1 VNPAH
6 LSLHLFRLSVSRDSG
21 IHHLTR
27 PSFGKFLGGNYAHRI
42 AKRNARAFCDGA
54 GRMNGGPSTDF
65 VLEALDIEKSFGV
78 TNVLR
83 KANLRVARGE
93 IHALLGGNG
102 AGKSTF
108 IRIVS
113 GSLGRDAGVIS
124 VGGRED
130 YNPGSIAVVFQE
142 LALLPDLSVAENIH
156 LPHRHDAFGRID
168 THKMGALAAEALAMI
183 DPALVLSLHRP
194 VSSLDLH
201 QRQLVEIAR
210 ALSSGAKLILL
221 DEPTA
226 NLTFADAERL
236 FAILRRLTKLGF
248 SILLVSHRM
257 SEIRTIADV
266 CTILRDGRSVVDRR
280 ALAQISDEEIVQAM
294 MGEVREKVEPIT
306 EAPRASPSG
315 PSLGLTKGNLK
326 LVLPAGSILGLAGAP
341 DGPAGV
347 INALIGADPGTAWSM
362 TLDGQPRRFRSP
374 ADAVRSGVGYVSGDR
389 AEKGILATLPI
400 LDNLAAAGR
409 IARQQWLVLP
419 REVREAASALRR
431 LSIKASSLDALP
443 QTLSGGTQQ
452 KLLIARWLDLAPKI
466 LVLEEPTR
474 GVDIGTK
481 REIYQI
487 IRTVAAAGTIVVWW
501 STEFSELAEICD
513 HAITFDLQGEVSG
526 RLEREDLTEV
536 AMARATGMAA

>member
-1 VNPAH
+1 
-6 LSLHLFRLSVSRDSG
+6 
-21 IHHLTR
+21 
-27 PSFGKFLGGNYAHRI
+27 
-42 AKRNARAFCDGA
+42 
-54 GRMNGGPSTDF
+54 MNGSPSTDF

-78 TNVLR
+78 TSVLR
-83 KANLRVARGE
+83 KASLRVAPGE

-113 GSLGRDAGVIS
+113 GSLRRDAGVIS
-124 VGGRED
+124 VQGREEYD
-130 YNPGSIAVVFQE
+130 PSSIAVVFQE

-156 LPHRHDAFGRID
+156 LPNRRDAFGRID
-168 THKMGALAAEALAMI
+168 NNKMGALASEALAMI
-183 DPALVLSLHRP
+183 DPALVVSLHRP

-257 SEIRTIADV
+257 SEIRAIADV

-294 MGEVREKVEPIT
+294 MGEVRGKVETMT
-306 EAPRASPSG
+306 EVPRATPSG
-315 PSLGLTKGNLK
+315 PSLGLAKGNLK
-326 LVLPAGSILGLAGAP
+326 VVLPAGNILGLAGAP

-347 INALIGADPGTAWSM
+347 INALIGAESRAGWSI
-362 TLDGQPRRFRSP
+362 TLDSQPRQFRSP

-419 REVREAASALRR
+419 QEVRDAA
-431 LSIKASSLDALP
+431 
-443 QTLSGGTQQ
+443 
-452 KLLIARWLDLAPKI
+452 
-466 LVLEEPTR
+466 
-474 GVDIGTK
+474 
-481 REIYQI
+481 
-487 IRTVAAAGTIVVWW
+487 
-501 STEFSELAEICD
+501 
-513 HAITFDLQGEVSG
+513 
-526 RLEREDLTEV
+526 
-536 AMARATGMAA
+536 

>member
-1 VNPAH
+1 
-6 LSLHLFRLSVSRDSG
+6 
-21 IHHLTR
+21 
-27 PSFGKFLGGNYAHRI
+27 
-42 AKRNARAFCDGA
+42 
-54 GRMNGGPSTDF
+54 MNGSPSTDF

-78 TNVLR
+78 TSVLR
-83 KANLRVARGE
+83 KASLRVAPGE

-113 GSLGRDAGVIS
+113 GSLRRDAGVIS
-124 VGGRED
+124 VQGREEYD
-130 YNPGSIAVVFQE
+130 PSSIAVVFQE

-156 LPHRHDAFGRID
+156 LPNRRDAFGRID
-168 THKMGALAAEALAMI
+168 NNKMGALASEALAMI
-183 DPALVLSLHRP
+183 DPALVVSLHRP

-257 SEIRTIADV
+257 SEIRAIADV

-294 MGEVREKVEPIT
+294 MGEVRGKVETMT
-306 EAPRASPSG
+306 EVPRATPSG
-315 PSLGLTKGNLK
+315 PSLGLAKGNLK
-326 LVLPAGSILGLAGAP
+326 VVLPAGNILGLAGAP

-347 INALIGADPGTAWSM
+347 INALIGAESRAGWSI
-362 TLDGQPRRFRSP
+362 TLDSQPRQFRSP

-419 REVREAASALRR
+419 QEVREAASALRR

-474 GVDIGTK
+474 GVDIATK

-526 RLEREDLTEV
+526 CLEREDLTEV

>member
-1 VNPAH
+1 
-6 LSLHLFRLSVSRDSG
+6 
-21 IHHLTR
+21 
-27 PSFGKFLGGNYAHRI
+27 
-42 AKRNARAFCDGA
+42 
-54 GRMNGGPSTDF
+54 MNGSPSTDF

-83 KANLRVARGE
+83 KANLRVGRGE

-113 GSLGRDAGVIS
+113 GSLRRDAGVIS
-124 VGGRED
+124 VAGRED
-130 YNPGSIAVVFQE
+130 YDASAIAVVFQE

-156 LPHRHDAFGRID
+156 LPHRRDPFGRISN
-168 THKMGALAAEALAMI
+168 HEMGVLAAEALAMI
-183 DPALVLSLHRP
+183 DPALVLSLRRP

-236 FAILRRLTKLGF
+236 FVILRRLTALGF

-257 SEIRTIADV
+257 SEIRAIADV
-266 CTILRDGRSVVDRR
+266 CTILRDGRSVVDRH
-280 ALAQISDEEIVQAM
+280 ALVQISDEEIVQAM
-294 MGEVREKVEPIT
+294 MGEIREKVETIAEET
-306 EAPRASPSG
+306 RARPSG
-315 PSLGLTKGNLK
+315 PSLGLAKGNLN
-326 LVLPAGSILGLAGAP
+326 LLLPAGSILGLAGAP

-347 INALIGADPGTAWSM
+347 INALIGADSQPAWSIA
-362 TLDGQPRRFRSP
+362 LDGQPRRFRSP

-409 IARQQWLVLP
+409 VARKQWLVP
-419 REVREAASALRR
+419 PQEVREAASALRR

>member
-1 VNPAH
+1 
-6 LSLHLFRLSVSRDSG
+6 
-21 IHHLTR
+21 
-27 PSFGKFLGGNYAHRI
+27 
-42 AKRNARAFCDGA
+42 
-54 GRMNGGPSTDF
+54 MNGPAIEF
-65 VLEALDIEKSFGV
+65 VLEALDIEKSFGA
-78 TNVLR
+78 TSVLR

-113 GSLGRDAGVIS
+113 GSLRRDAGVIS
-124 VGGRED
+124 VAARQD
-130 YNPGSIAVVFQE
+130 YDASEIAVVFQE

-156 LPHRHDAFGRID
+156 LPHRRDALGRID
-168 THKMGALAAEALAMI
+168 DRQMEASATEALEMI
-183 DPALVLSLHRP
+183 DPALVLSLRRS

-201 QRQLVEIAR
+201 QRQLVEVAR

-226 NLTFADAERL
+226 NLTFADADRL
-236 FAILRRLTKLGF
+236 FSILRRLTNHGI

-257 SEIRTIADV
+257 SEIRAAADV

-280 ALAQISDEEIVQAM
+280 ALADISDQEIVQAM
-294 MGEVREKVEPIT
+294 MGDVQEKGQT
-306 EAPRASPSG
+306 SAQAAKAKATG
-315 PSLGLTKGNLK
+315 FSLSLAKGHTDIF
-326 LVLPAGSILGLAGAP
+326 LPAGGILGLAGAP

-347 INALIGADPGTAWSM
+347 INALTGADSHSPWSIA
-362 TLDGQPRRFRSP
+362 LDGQSRRFRSP
-374 ADAVRSGVGYVSGDR
+374 VEAVRSGVGYVSGDR

-409 IARQQWLVLP
+409 IARKQWLALP
-419 REVREAASALRR
+419 QEVREAASALRR

-474 GVDIGTK
+474 GVDIATK

-501 STEFSELAEICD
+501 STEFSELVEICD
-513 HAITFDLQGEVSG
+513 RVITFNLQGEVSG
-526 RLEREDLTEV
+526 LLKREEISEV